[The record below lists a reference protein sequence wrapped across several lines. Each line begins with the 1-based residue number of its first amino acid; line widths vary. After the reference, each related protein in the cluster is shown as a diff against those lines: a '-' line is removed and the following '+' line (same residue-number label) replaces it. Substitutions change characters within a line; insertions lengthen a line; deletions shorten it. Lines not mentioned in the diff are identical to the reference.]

1 MEILNYYARPFMG
14 ESWIE
19 YRDDAGIGKLT
30 YGETVI
36 EGEAAVEEEK
46 AHGLRVNW
54 ADCDLSFILWQL
66 KRSGADPDLLAYLET

>member
-1 MEILNYYARPFMG
+1 MEILNYYARPFVG

-19 YRDDAGIGKLT
+19 YRDDAGIRKLT
-30 YGETVI
+30 DGETVI

-54 ADCDLSFILWQL
+54 ADCNLSFILWQL
-66 KRSGADPDLLAYLET
+66 QRSGAAPDLLAYLEA